1 MIYDLKE
8 AEFLAE
14 FSESLSEITK
24 KTRGVTKELQKL
36 REIIL
41 DRAQDKLNI
50 IKEFEYEES
59 LKKEHQDD

>member
-36 REIIL
+36 RG
-41 DRAQDKLNI
+41 N
-50 IKEFEYEES
+50 
-59 LKKEHQDD
+59 

>member
-41 DRAQDKLNI
+41 DRAQDKLDT
-50 IKEFEYEES
+50 IKKFEKES
-59 LKKEHQDD
+59 QDD

>member
-41 DRAQDKLNI
+41 DRAQDKLDT
-50 IKEFEYEES
+50 IKKFE
-59 LKKEHQDD
+59 KEHQDD

>member
-24 KTRGVTKELQKL
+24 KTREVTKELQKL

-41 DRAQDKLNI
+41 DRAQDKLDT
-50 IKEFEYEES
+50 IKKFE
-59 LKKEHQDD
+59 KEHQDD

>member
-36 REIIL
+36 RGIIL
-41 DRAQDKLNI
+41 DRAQDKLDT
-50 IKEFEYEES
+50 IKKFE
-59 LKKEHQDD
+59 KEHQDD